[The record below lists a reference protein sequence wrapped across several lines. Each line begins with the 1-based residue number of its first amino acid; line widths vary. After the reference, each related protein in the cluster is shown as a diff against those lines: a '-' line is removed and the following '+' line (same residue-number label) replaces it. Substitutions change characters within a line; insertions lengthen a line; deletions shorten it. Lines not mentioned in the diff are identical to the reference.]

1 MLTDFRASL
10 SRTLTGSL
18 EDAEDHE
25 TNSDRLRALAVSTTR
40 LGSLLMRLKW
50 NADSTCHRPAIIELA
65 KLADS
70 TIELAELAIH
80 EWYDQKCKRCRG
92 AQLVIDKKHVT
103 CPKCNGTALHR
114 VSDRE
119 RAAYLRCSI
128 GKAKQY
134 DKALKKLHE
143 TISEHEGP
151 VNGRMNRELER

>member
-1 MLTDFRASL
+1 MTDFRATL
-10 SRTLTGSL
+10 STTLNGSL
-18 EDAEDHE
+18 QPAEHE
-25 TNSDRLRALAVSTTR
+25 ANVDRLGAFAVSTTR
-40 LGSLLMRLKW
+40 LGSLLLRLKYD
-50 NADSTCHRPAIIELA
+50 ADSTCHRPAIIELA
-65 KLADS
+65 TLAGS
-70 TIELAELAIH
+70 TIELAELAIS
-80 EWYDQKCKRCRG
+80 EWYDQKCRRCRG
-92 AQLVIDKKHVT
+92 AQLTINKKHVT

-134 DKALKKLHE
+134 DKALKNLHK